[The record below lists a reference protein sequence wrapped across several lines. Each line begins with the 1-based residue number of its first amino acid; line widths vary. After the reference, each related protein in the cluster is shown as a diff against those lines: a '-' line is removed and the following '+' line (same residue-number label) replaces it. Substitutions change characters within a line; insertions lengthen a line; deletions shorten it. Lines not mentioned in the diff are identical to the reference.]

1 MTGKV
6 CGAWNRVPRRYRRQL
21 RKDQL
26 IAQITSAEGRVV
38 DGGVAKHYGLTT
50 EMFSGLLLP
59 EGEEGETSN
68 QLLNSGTP
76 RTHKCIAPKS
86 FNSIRESWK
95 MEVENQQMSR
105 V

>member
-1 MTGKV
+1 M

-26 IAQITSAEGRVV
+26 VVQITSAEGKVV

-59 EGEEGETSN
+59 ERSEGTSTCTRCQQN
-68 QLLNSGTP
+68 KGT
-76 RTHKCIAPKS
+76 
-86 FNSIRESWK
+86 
-95 MEVENQQMSR
+95 
-105 V
+105 